1 MGRSGIPQISY
12 HGEDAWQMPA
22 GRASRQLGV
31 FYHEESTEKDF
42 YIAYNMHWL
51 SHSFGTSIPFQNG
64 RNGCVWQGQK
74 KESWMKKKQ
83 FR

>member
-51 SHSFGTSIPFQNG
+51 SHSFALPSLPKGMEWVCMAGT
-64 RNGCVWQGQK
+64 
-74 KESWMKKKQ
+74 KEGVLDEKKQ